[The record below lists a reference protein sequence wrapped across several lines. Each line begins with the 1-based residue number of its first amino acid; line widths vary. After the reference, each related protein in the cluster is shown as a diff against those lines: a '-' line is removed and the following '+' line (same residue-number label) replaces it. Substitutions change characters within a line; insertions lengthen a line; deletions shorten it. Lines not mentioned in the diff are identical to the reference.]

1 MGEERGEFEARFTK
15 QKTSGQIL
23 GTVERGNVSFTE
35 LFHTGTI
42 CTCNICIHFLN
53 N

>member
-23 GTVERGNVSFTE
+23 GTVERRQRF
-35 LFHTGTI
+35 
-42 CTCNICIHFLN
+42 IHRTFSYRHNLYM
-53 N
+53 